1 MIKNDKRKII
11 ILLLLLLLIG
21 YLYYHTFHKQIQEGY
36 TTAIPDFVKKVT
48 APYTTGRLKKCLSTY
63 PTADPQ
69 FEDIQLTYKNKYF
82 AGREFDL
89 KLCDFYIAGS
99 YKSYIPCGYT
109 ADIQSYDA
117 IKKVLKM
124 GARVVHLDLYSNESL
139 DNPLIE
145 IRVEKPMKGEF
156 NKPLQFDK
164 VCELISKNAWLG
176 HNYPLFLYL
185 DMHFT
190 DKYLYQQMARHLMK
204 HFRKRLMHQK
214 YGFKRNG
221 MGQVS
226 IQDAL
231 GRVIIIL
238 NKYPNDGLLDE
249 LTNEATSDKHE
260 YLRIM
265 DYTEANMNY
274 GGIKATETDGVFTIN
289 YNKFNMTFCKH
300 EPDHKYDNVVTF
312 KNDIDNIDSTDPRK
326 YGVHSV
332 LAYYN
337 KDDDYMRD
345 YLNYFKKCSFV
356 VKPDKLRYIPK
367 PKKPIKKQD
376 KRLYY
381 KPTSTTVPGIGG
393 MPWLKFDH

>member
-1 MIKNDKRKII
+1 MINNKFI
-11 ILLLLLLLIG
+11 ILLILLVLIS
-21 YLYYHTFHKQIQEGY
+21 YLYYHTFQKEIREGY
-36 TTAIPDFVKKVT
+36 TTAIPSFVKKVT
-48 APYTTGRLKKCLSTY
+48 SPYTTGRLKKCLTTY
-63 PTADPQ
+63 PEADPQ
-69 FEDIQLTYKNKYF
+69 FEEIQLTYKNKYF
-82 AGREFDL
+82 ANREFDL
-89 KLCDFYIAGS
+89 KLCDYYIAGS

-117 IKKVLKM
+117 IKKVLQM

-139 DNPLIE
+139 DNPLVE

-164 VCELISKNAWLG
+164 ICELISKNAWLG

-185 DMHFT
+185 DIHFT
-190 DKYLYQQMARHLMK
+190 DKYLYQQMAKQLLK
-204 HFRKRLMHQK
+204 HFRKRLMYQK
-214 YGFKRNG
+214 YGFKRYNI
-221 MGQVS
+221 GQVS
-226 IQDAL
+226 IKDAL

-249 LTNEATSDKHE
+249 LTNEVTSDSHE
-260 YLRIM
+260 YLRII
-265 DYTEANMNY
+265 DYTEANMNF
-274 GGIKATETDGVFTIN
+274 GGIKATDTDGVYTIN
-289 YNKFNMTFCKH
+289 FNKFNMTFCKH
-300 EPDHKYDNVVTF
+300 DPNHKYDNVVTF
-312 KNDIDNIDSTDPRK
+312 KNDIDNIDSVDLRK

-337 KDDDYMRD
+337 KNDDHMRD

-356 VKPDKLRYIPK
+356 VKPEKLRYIHK
-367 PKKPIKKQD
+367 PKTPIKKQD

-393 MPWLKFDH
+393 LPWLKFNH